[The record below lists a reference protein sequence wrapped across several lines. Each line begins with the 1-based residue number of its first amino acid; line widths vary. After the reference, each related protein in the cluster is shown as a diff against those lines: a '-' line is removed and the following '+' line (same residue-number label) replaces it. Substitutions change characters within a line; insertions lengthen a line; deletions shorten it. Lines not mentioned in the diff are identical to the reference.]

1 MDDMKTRFT
10 LYGFGFVIGLVL
22 VFFFLG
28 GKKSSCNWMPNDRI
42 LNIIAQ
48 KKISFHDDVKQ
59 LMVSTAID
67 SLDLMMILKNGDI
80 DFSKSQVKNEP
91 CRNYWIQGNQK
102 QKDMVITVELCDSL
116 AVVRSLKLLSEN

>member
-48 KKISFHDDVKQ
+48 KKIQQQFIK
-59 LMVSTAID
+59 T
-67 SLDLMMILKNGDI
+67 
-80 DFSKSQVKNEP
+80 
-91 CRNYWIQGNQK
+91 RWIFLIG
-102 QKDMVITVELCDSL
+102 VPP
-116 AVVRSLKLLSEN
+116 